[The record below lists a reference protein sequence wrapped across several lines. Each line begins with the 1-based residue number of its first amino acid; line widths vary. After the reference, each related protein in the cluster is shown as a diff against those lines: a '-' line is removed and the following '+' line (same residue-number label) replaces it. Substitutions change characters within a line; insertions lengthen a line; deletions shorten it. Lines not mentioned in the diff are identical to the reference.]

1 MSLQDELDQ
10 AFRNSYEV
18 IFNNKDASDLIK
30 KDVGFFIH
38 HPSKPITKKLL
49 EDMSDYF
56 ASEEE
61 YEKCIKI
68 YKFIHD
74 RDN

>member
-30 KDVGFFIH
+30 KDVR
-38 HPSKPITKKLL
+38 PDVVVLKKRTP
-49 EDMSDYF
+49 M
-56 ASEEE
+56 
-61 YEKCIKI
+61 
-68 YKFIHD
+68 
-74 RDN
+74 

>member
-1 MSLQDELDQ
+1 MSIDEELDQ

-18 IFNNKDASDLIK
+18 ILNDVDASDLIK

-38 HPSKPITKKLL
+38 HPSKPITKELL
-49 EDMSDYF
+49 ESMSDYF
-56 ASEEE
+56 AGEEE
-61 YEKCIKI
+61 YEKCMKI